1 MKGTVGLIVGS
12 RGFFPAELVKEGR
25 ERILKVLEE
34 EGLNV
39 VTLDSNEG
47 KFGAVETLDH
57 AIACAELFK
66 ANREK
71 IEGIIVT
78 LPNFGDEKAIANTL
92 RFSGLDV
99 PVLIHAFPD
108 DLDKMDLAHRR
119 DSFCGK
125 LSVCNNLVQ
134 YSIPFSLT
142 RLHTVAPE
150 SKNFREDL
158 NWFIGVCKV
167 VNGLKGARIGLIGAR
182 PAAFNTVRFSEK
194 LLENYGISVETLDL
208 SEVLAGISKLSD
220 TDSAVKEKM
229 EKFRTYMDTTGVPEN
244 ALIKMA
250 KFSVVVENW
259 MKENR
264 LIASAIQCWSAIENI
279 YGIVPCAVMSMMSES
294 LMPSACETDVTGV
307 VAMYALQLASGTPS
321 AIVDWNN
328 NYGDDPDK
336 AVVFHCSNY
345 PKSFLKDPKITF
357 QDIIS
362 GTVGKENAYGSC
374 AGRIPSGPMTFA
386 RVSTNDS
393 VGIIQAYIGE
403 GEFTDD
409 PLNTFGG
416 HGVIYVE
423 NLQALLKVICQRGFE
438 HHVAMSRSKS
448 ARILYEAF
456 SNYLGWDVYWHNGEE
471 E

>member
-1 MKGTVGLIVGS
+1 MKGTLGLIVGS

-34 EGLNV
+34 EGINVITLN
-39 VTLDSNEG
+39 SNEG

-57 AIACAELFK
+57 SIACAELFK
-66 ANREK
+66 ANRDR
-71 IEGIIVT
+71 IEGILVT
-78 LPNFGDEKAIANTL
+78 LPNFGDEKAVANTL

-108 DLDKMDLAHRR
+108 DLDRMDVAHRR

-150 SKNFREDL
+150 SKSFREDL
-158 NWFIGVCKV
+158 NWFMSVCKV
-167 VNGLKGARIGLIGAR
+167 VNGLRGARIGLIGAR
-182 PAAFNTVRFSEK
+182 PSAFNTVRFSEK
-194 LLENYGISVETLDL
+194 LLETYGISVETLDL

-220 TDSAVKEKM
+220 TDSAVREKI
-229 EKFRTYMDTTGVPEN
+229 ERFRTYMDTSGVPEN
-244 ALIKMA
+244 ALVKMA

-345 PKSFLKDPKITF
+345 PKSFLKDPRITF

-386 RVSTNDS
+386 RVSTNDT
-393 VGIIQAYIGE
+393 VGVIQAYIGE

-416 HGVIYVE
+416 YGVVYVE
-423 NLQALLKVICQRGFE
+423 NLQTLLKLICQRGFE
-438 HHVAMSRSKS
+438 HHVAMSRSKT
-448 ARILYEAF
+448 ARVLYEAF
-456 SNYLGWDVYWHNGEE
+456 SNYLGWDVYWHTGEE

>member
-1 MKGTVGLIVGS
+1 MKGTVGLVVGS
-12 RGFFPAELVKEGR
+12 RGFFPKELISEGR

-34 EGLNV
+34 EGFNV
-39 VTLDSNEG
+39 ITFSSNEG
-47 KFGAVETLDH
+47 KFGAVETLEH
-57 AIACAELFK
+57 SISCAELFK

-108 DLDKMDLAHRR
+108 DIDKMDVAHRR

-134 YSIPFSLT
+134 YGIPFSLT

-150 SKNFREDL
+150 SKSFREDL
-158 NWFIGVCKV
+158 RWFISVCKV
-167 VNGLKGARIGLIGAR
+167 VNGLKNARIGLIGAR

-194 LLENYGISVETLDL
+194 LLENYGISVETIDL
-208 SEVLAGISKLSD
+208 SEIFAGISKLSD
-220 TDSAVKEKM
+220 DDKLVKEKI
-229 EKFRTYMDTTGVPEN
+229 EKLRAYIDTTSVPDN
-244 ALIKMA
+244 AILKMA
-250 KFSVVVENW
+250 KFSAVVENW

-264 LIASAIQCWSAIENI
+264 LVASAIQCWSAIENI

-294 LMPSACETDVTGV
+294 LLPSACETDVPGV
-307 VAMYALQLASGTPS
+307 IAMYALQLASETPS

-328 NYGDDPDK
+328 NYGEDPNK

-345 PKSFLKDPKITF
+345 PKSFLKEPKMTF

-362 GTVGKENAYGSC
+362 GTVGKENSYGSC
-374 AGRIPSGPMTFA
+374 AGRISSGPMTFA

-393 VGIIQAYIGE
+393 IGTIQAYVGE

-409 PLNTFGG
+409 PLSTFGG
-416 HGVIYVE
+416 YGVAYVE
-423 NLQALLKVICQRGFE
+423 DLQELLRVICERGFE
-438 HHVAMSRSKS
+438 HHVAMSKSKS
-448 ARILYEAF
+448 ARIIYEAF
-456 SNYLGWDVYWHNGEE
+456 SNYLGWDVYWHNGEI
-471 E
+471 

>member
-1 MKGTVGLIVGS
+1 MKGTIGLIVGS

-25 ERILKVLEE
+25 ERILKVFEE

-39 VTLDSNEG
+39 ITLNANEG

-66 ANREK
+66 ANRDK

-78 LPNFGDEKAIANTL
+78 LPNFGDEKAVANTL
-92 RFSGLDV
+92 RFAGLDV

-108 DLDKMDLAHRR
+108 DIDKMDLSHRR

-134 YSIPFSLT
+134 YAIPFSLT
-142 RLHTVAPE
+142 RLHTVSPE
-150 SKNFREDL
+150 SRSFREDL

-167 VNGLKGARIGLIGAR
+167 VNGLRNARIGLIGAR

-194 LLENYGISVETLDL
+194 LLENYGISVETIDL
-208 SEVLAGISKLSD
+208 SEILASISKLSD
-220 TDSAVKEKM
+220 SDSAVKEKT
-229 EKFRTYMDTTGVPEN
+229 EKLRTYIDTTGVPEN
-244 ALIKMA
+244 ALVKMA

-307 VAMYALQLASGTPS
+307 IAMYALQLASGTPS

-328 NYGDDPDK
+328 NYGEDPDK

-345 PKSFLKDPKITF
+345 PKSFLSDPKMTF

-374 AGRIPSGPMTFA
+374 SGRIPSGPMTFA

-403 GEFTDD
+403 GEFTKD
-409 PLNTFGG
+409 PLSTFGG
-416 HGVIYVE
+416 HGVVYVK
-423 NLQALLKVICQRGFE
+423 NLQSLLRMMCQRGFE
-438 HHVAMSRSKS
+438 HHVAMNRSKT
-448 ARILYEAF
+448 ARVLYEAF

>member
-1 MKGTVGLIVGS
+1 MKKTVGLIVGS
-12 RGFFPAELVKEGR
+12 RGFFPKELISEGR

-34 EGLNV
+34 EGFDV
-39 VTLDSNEG
+39 VTFSTNEG
-47 KFGAVETLDH
+47 KFGAVETLEH
-57 AIACAELFK
+57 SVSCAELFK

-134 YSIPFSLT
+134 YGIPFSLT
-142 RLHTVAPE
+142 SLHTVAPE
-150 SKNFREDL
+150 SKSFREDL
-158 NWFIGVCKV
+158 GWFIGVCKV
-167 VNGLKGARIGLIGAR
+167 VNGLKNARVGLIGAR

-194 LLENYGISVETLDL
+194 LLENYGISVETIDL
-208 SEVLAGISKLSD
+208 SEIFANISKLSD
-220 TDSAVKEKM
+220 NDNLVREKV
-229 EKFRTYMDTTGVPEN
+229 EKLRTYIDTTGVPEN
-244 ALIKMA
+244 AILKMA

-259 MKENR
+259 MRENR
-264 LIASAIQCWSAIENI
+264 LVATAIQCWSAIENI

-294 LMPSACETDVTGV
+294 LLPSACETDIPGV
-307 VAMYALQLASGTPS
+307 IAMYALQLASGTPS

-328 NYGDDPDK
+328 NYGEDPNK
-336 AVVFHCSNY
+336 VVVFHCSNF
-345 PKSFLKDPKITF
+345 PRSFLKEPKMTY

-362 GTVGKENAYGSC
+362 GTVGKENSYGSC
-374 AGRIPSGPMTFA
+374 AGRILSGPMTFA

-393 VGIIQAYIGE
+393 IGTIQAYVGE

-409 PLNTFGG
+409 PLSTFGG
-416 HGVIYVE
+416 YGVARIE
-423 NLQALLKVICQRGFE
+423 GLQELLRVICERGFE
-438 HHVAMSRSKS
+438 HHVAVSRSKS
-448 ARILYEAF
+448 AKIIYEAF
-456 SNYLGWDVYWHNGEE
+456 SNYLGWDVYWHNGER
-471 E
+471 